1 MAVITSG
8 FGKRKKPCP
17 TCSENHKGI
26 DLRAGVGSPIYAN
39 QDLKVSRIVDTGKL
53 GYGKALYV
61 KDPANPSKEYVFG
74 HLDDNNPGKY
84 KVGQTI
90 PSGSLMGYSGATGAN
105 EQPHLHYEVRKN
117 GVPIDPKNDVGI
129 ASFEK
134 GSGNLLTTTAKVDK
148 NRHDKPT
155 SPELRFPPGPPS
167 DSVINDAAKKR
178 EQEKNKT
185 GPGSTTR
192 PRPTKSDVGVL
203 VNPLLKLGDGG

>member
-17 TCSENHKGI
+17 TCSEDHKGI

-39 QDLKVSRIVDTGKL
+39 QDLKVSRVVDTGKL

-61 KDPANPSKEYVFG
+61 KDPNDPSKEYVFG
-74 HLDDNNPGKY
+74 HLDDNNPGGY

-105 EQPHLHYEVRKN
+105 EQPHVHYEVRKN

-134 GSGNLLTTTAKVDK
+134 GSGNLLTTTAKVEK
-148 NRHDKPT
+148 NRPGKPT
-155 SPELRFPPGPPS
+155 TAPD
-167 DSVINDAAKKR
+167 DSVINDAVKKR

-192 PRPTKSDVGVL
+192 PRPAKSDVGIL
-203 VNPLLKLGDGG
+203 INPLLKLD

>member
-17 TCSENHKGI
+17 TCSEDHKGI

-39 QDLKVSRIVDTGKL
+39 QDLKVSRVVDTGKL

-61 KDPANPSKEYVFG
+61 KDPNDPSKEYVFG
-74 HLDDNNPGKY
+74 HLDDNNPGGY

-90 PSGSLMGYSGATGAN
+90 PSGALMGYSGATGAN
-105 EQPHLHYEVRKN
+105 EQPHVHYEVRKN

-134 GSGNLLTTTAKVDK
+134 GSGNLLTTTAKVEK
-148 NRHDKPT
+148 NRPGKPT
-155 SPELRFPPGPPS
+155 TAPD
-167 DSVINDAAKKR
+167 DSVINDAVKKR

-192 PRPTKSDVGVL
+192 PRPAKSDVGIL
-203 VNPLLKLGDGG
+203 INPLLKLD

>member
-8 FGKRKKPCP
+8 FGKRKPPCP
-17 TCSENHKGI
+17 TCSGDHKGI

-39 QDLKVSRIVDTGKL
+39 QDLKVSRVVDTGKL

-61 KDPANPSKEYVFG
+61 KDPNDPSKEYVFG
-74 HLDDNNPGKY
+74 HLDDNNPGGY

-105 EQPHLHYEVRKN
+105 QQPHVHYEVRKN

-134 GSGNLLTTTAKVDK
+134 GSGNLLTTTAKVEK
-148 NRHDKPT
+148 NRPGKPT
-155 SPELRFPPGPPS
+155 TAPD
-167 DSVINDAAKKR
+167 DSVINDAVKKR

-192 PRPTKSDVGVL
+192 PRPAKSDVGIL
-203 VNPLLKLGDGG
+203 INPLLKLD